1 MLAAMGL
8 VALREMPQVLAADNH
23 HAKQLALALNQV
35 EGLTAHNPQ
44 SNILYVDTMGGLDAK
59 EVEKEL
65 EARNVLVFSMGKK
78 RLRFCM
84 HPNITK
90 DCVEYAAKETV
101 EGVKKLL
108 TGNL

>member
-78 RLRFCM
+78 RLRLCM

-101 EGVKKLL
+101 EVVKKLL
-108 TGNL
+108 T